1 MDIVSIV
8 VGALVVDTLTSFIL
22 LTTARGGKRVREWY
36 RTFRIG
42 AYTMDVLS
50 LIIGTSV
57 VVRLLPNATL
67 WQQMALGV
75 GIQMVHDVSFGLLV
89 ANTVATS
96 PVLTLFKR
104 YGEEMKQ
111 SILWADAL
119 MMVSTLLGAHLVA
132 KIPRSDGLVIAF
144 ISAYVGLLVTYSY

>member
-1 MDIVSIV
+1 
-8 VGALVVDTLTSFIL
+8 
-22 LTTARGGKRVREWY
+22 
-36 RTFRIG
+36 
-42 AYTMDVLS
+42 MDVLS